1 MSAAGKIARGELLTA
16 CKDWTLSMPV
26 PPLRIRPLNDAPFR
40 PEGEFVLYWM
50 IASRRLAWN
59 FSLDRALEWCRD
71 LRRPLVILE
80 ALRAGYRW
88 ASDRLHRFVIEGMA
102 DNEESLARQAPAGVT
117 YYPYVEPKP
126 DAGAGLVETLAARAA
141 VVVTDDFP
149 AFFLPR
155 MLARVA
161 PRLPVRLEAVDSN
174 GLLPMRAAAQV
185 YSRAFDFRRFLQ
197 KNLPLHLA
205 ADQFPAAEPL
215 RRLRLPTAVSLG
227 GDIARRWPAARAS
240 RLASDTAALAKL
252 PIDHDVKPSPIRGGL
267 QAAGQTLE
275 TFLDSRLPR
284 YADERSD
291 PDADAA
297 SGLSPYLHFGHVSV
311 HEVFA
316 RATATESWSVDQV
329 SSRATGSNKDWWG
342 ASPALESFLDEL
354 VTWRELGYNF
364 CWQRDDYD
372 QYESL
377 PAWARR
383 TLAKHA
389 ADSREHVYSLDEFAA
404 AGTHAPLWNAAQRQL
419 VREGRMQNYLR
430 MLWGKKI
437 VEWTATPQEALA
449 AMIELNNKYALDG
462 RNPNSYSGIFWVLG
476 RYDRAWGPERPIYGK
491 IRYMTSDNTA
501 RKVRVK
507 EYLRRH
513 AAEGERSLFD

>member
-1 MSAAGKIARGELLTA
+1 MS
-16 CKDWTLSMPV
+16 V
-26 PPLRIRPLNDAPFR
+26 PPLRIRPLNDAPPR

-50 IASRRLAWN
+50 IANRRLAWN

-71 LRRPLVILE
+71 LQRPLVILE
-80 ALRAGYRW
+80 ALRVGYRW

-102 DNEESLARQAPAGVT
+102 ANERSLARHAPAGVT

-126 DAGAGLVETLAARAA
+126 GAGAGLVEALAARAA

-155 MLARVA
+155 MLASVG
-161 PRLPVRLEAVDSN
+161 PRLPVSLEAVDSN
-174 GLLPMRAAAQV
+174 GLLPMRAASQV

-197 KNLPLHLA
+197 KNLPPHLA
-205 ADQFPAAEPL
+205 EDQFPASEPL
-215 RRLRLPTAVSLG
+215 RKLSLPAAVSLG
-227 GDIARRWPAARAS
+227 EEIARRWPAADVK
-240 RLASDTAALAKL
+240 RLASDSAALAAL
-252 PIDHDVKPSPIRGGL
+252 PIDHDVKPSPIRGGS
-267 QAAGQTLE
+267 QAASQTLE
-275 TFLDSRLPR
+275 TFVESRLAR

-316 RATATESWSVDQV
+316 RTTATESWSTDRI
-329 SSRATGSNKDWWG
+329 SGHTTGSNKDWWG
-342 ASPALESFLDEL
+342 TSPTLESFLDEL

-377 PAWARR
+377 PAWAQQ

-389 ADSREHVYSLDEFAA
+389 ADPREHTYSLAEFAA
-404 AGTHAPLWNAAQRQL
+404 ARTHDPLWNAAQRQL

-437 VEWTATPQEALA
+437 VEWTASPQEALA
-449 AMIELNNKYALDG
+449 TMIELNNKYALDG

-476 RYDRAWGPERPIYGK
+476 RYDRPWAPERPIFGT
-491 IRYMTSDNTA
+491 IRWMSSDNTA
-501 RKVRVK
+501 RKLHVK
-507 EYLRRH
+507 KYLQQY
-513 AAEGERSLFD
+513 GPQPTLFPA